1 MQYRIKTIKTV
12 INAWGNVHYIN
23 GNREF
28 YVMVEK
34 DHRHPDNNRLELVRG
49 GFCKLHKYST
59 LEDLPKTVLD
69 LVKTDI

>member
-1 MQYRIKTIKTV
+1 MQCRIKTIETV

-28 YVMVEK
+28 YVMAEK
-34 DHRHPDNNRLELVRG
+34 DYRHPDSYRLELVKN

-59 LEDLPKTVLD
+59 LEGLPKTVLD
-69 LVKTDI
+69 LVKTGI

>member
-1 MQYRIKTIKTV
+1 MQYRVNTIRTEFHT
-12 INAWGNVHYIN
+12 WGFVHYIN

-34 DHRHPDNNRLELVRG
+34 DHRHPDNYRLELVKN

-59 LEDLPKTVLD
+59 LEGLPKTVLD
-69 LVKTDI
+69 LVKTGI